1 MNVEKLFR
9 KWLEETTKL
18 SESSIGK
25 YTRAI
30 RAITKDMLSEG
41 IIDKELYNV
50 TSSIEFSSMMK
61 NITANRFFDLK
72 DTKGNRMY
80 SVAMNHYYEFLK
92 SR

>member
-1 MNVEKLFR
+1 MEKFFR
-9 KWLEETTKL
+9 EWLEENTSL

-30 RAITKDMLSEG
+30 RAITKDMLAEG
-41 IIDKELYNV
+41 IIDRDLYTVSSSKEFDV
-50 TSSIEFSSMMK
+50 IMK
-61 NITANRFFDLK
+61 DIVSNRFFELK

-80 SVAMNHYYEFLK
+80 SVAMHHYYDFLK

>member
-1 MNVEKLFR
+1 MEKFFR
-9 KWLEETTKL
+9 EWLEGNTSL

-30 RAITKDMLSEG
+30 RAITKDMLAEG
-41 IIDKELYNV
+41 IIDRDLYTVSSSKEFDV
-50 TSSIEFSSMMK
+50 IMK
-61 NITANRFFDLK
+61 DIVSNRFFELK

-80 SVAMNHYYEFLK
+80 SVAMRHYYDFLK